1 MRNTRVRDAPPPD
14 PRQRAVREVL
24 GARLRAERESRGW
37 SYRHLAGK
45 LSDASAGI
53 CPVPDVE
60 SIIPQI
66 RRWERGAAGI
76 GERYRTLYCIAFGM
90 GMELWDVR
98 QS

>member
-1 MRNTRVRDAPPPD
+1 MTIIRRLRQAPPPD
-14 PRQRAVREVL
+14 DPARQAV

-37 SYRHLAGK
+37 TRRTLAKK

-53 CPVPDVE
+53 CPVPDVD
-60 SIIPQI
+60 SILTQI
-66 RRWERGAAGI
+66 RRWERGASGV

-90 GMELWDVR
+90 GTELWDVS